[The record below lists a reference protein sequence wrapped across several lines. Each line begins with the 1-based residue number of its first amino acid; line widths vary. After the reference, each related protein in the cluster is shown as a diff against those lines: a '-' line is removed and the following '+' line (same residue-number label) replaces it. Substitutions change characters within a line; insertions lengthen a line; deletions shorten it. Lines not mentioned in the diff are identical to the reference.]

1 MEWRVNVGLEVLQ
14 ESEIRLHWWSEMF
27 FFEGVEKGFTP
38 AGKDLIVAILDPRR
52 KCVTSREMIAM
63 FKKTRERV
71 WWKGRGIGLGCLGFW
86 LGLVVCSGRELKPG
100 KVELKESGKGAIVSE
115 VTVERL
121 SRLDATASFNDLVLE
136 AVETMP
142 VGGGY
147 AASRAANEGLAK
159 AIGLDREGGFV
170 VDAKVAQ
177 PSYCSGAT
185 YLVLLRAL
193 SGEIGKIQNLEAR
206 KALIQCLK
214 MRAQPDGV
222 GVWGRWNSNGPCM
235 AVWFNETKM
244 GFSFEDSKLARGG
257 DFLKLWWKE
266 PIGKDE
272 AGHSVV
278 YLGKGVTSDGE
289 VGFEIWSSNKPLGY
303 GKKVVPLSK
312 VKRALFSRCD
322 HPERVSEVTLLP
334 ERSGFL
340 SEMLKRNMSQ
350 EEWVAVL
357 AGKSMSVG
365 KKPAN

>member
-1 MEWRVNVGLEVLQ
+1 VSDV
-14 ESEIRLHWWSEMF
+14 
-27 FFEGVEKGFTP
+27 FFEGVEKGFTR
-38 AGKDLIVAILDPRR
+38 AGKGVIVGILDPRR
-52 KCVTSREMIAM
+52 KCVTSREMTAM
-63 FKKTRERV
+63 LKNNRERI
-71 WWKGRGIGLGCLGFW
+71 WWKARAILLGCLGCLGFW
-86 LGLVVCSGRELKPG
+86 FGVVVCRGRELKPG
-100 KVELKESGKGAIVSE
+100 KVDLNESGKGASSSE
-115 VTVERL
+115 VTGERFR
-121 SRLDATASFNDLVLE
+121 RLDATAAFTDLVLE

-193 SGEIGKIQNLEAR
+193 SGEIGKIKNLEAR
-206 KALIQCLK
+206 KALVERLK

-222 GVWGRWNSNGPCM
+222 GLWGRWNSNGPCM
-235 AVWFNETKM
+235 AVWFTETKM

-289 VGFEIWSSNKPLGY
+289 EGFEIWSSNKPLGY

-312 VKRALFSRCD
+312 IKRALFSRCD
-322 HPERVSEVTLLP
+322 HPERVGEVTLLA
-334 ERSGFL
+334 ERSVFL

-357 AGKSMSVG
+357 AGKSVSVG
-365 KKPAN
+365 RKPAN